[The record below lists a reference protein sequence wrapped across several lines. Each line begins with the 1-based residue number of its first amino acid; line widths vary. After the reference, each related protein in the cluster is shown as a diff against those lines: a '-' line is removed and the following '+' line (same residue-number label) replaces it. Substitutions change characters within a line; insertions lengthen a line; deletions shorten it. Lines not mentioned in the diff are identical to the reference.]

1 MRRVN
6 LIVSCKSFS
15 TGDSLLSAF
24 LIALR
29 EGVEA
34 SLVVGIILVY
44 LSRTGRAY
52 LARFVW
58 YGVASATA
66 LSLGAAIAL
75 ERWRISEDG
84 FEGLL
89 LLLAAA
95 FVITMILWM
104 NRVAR
109 HLKKEIEQKV
119 ERYAVRAGTAAGYG
133 IFLFVFLM
141 VLREGAELALI
152 LRAVE
157 LSTEGLQTWVGTIL
171 GIAAAVAVGLFFFK
185 GTLRVPLHR
194 FFAATSMILMLV
206 TLQLALTGLHE
217 LSEAQWLPSSKQEM
231 ALIGPIVRNELFFFV
246 FIFGAAALLILREW
260 QSAAHAKAAKEAVG
274 EAEKRL
280 LESQNR
286 RQRRWMVAAAS
297 ACLVVI
303 LVLTA
308 DFIYARANSAPPT
321 ARAISPVGNEVR
333 IPLGEVQDS
342 NLHLFTMNVGG
353 QSLRFMVIRKPN
365 GWGTALDAC
374 RICGAEGY
382 RQDGQN
388 VVCRH
393 CGSAIYVPS
402 IGDQGGCN
410 PIGVPAH
417 VDGGDL
423 VMDVSSLRQ
432 AETEVPQ

>member
-1 MRRVN
+1 V
-6 LIVSCKSFS
+6 
-15 TGDSLLSAF
+15 LSAF

-34 SLVVGIILVY
+34 ALVVGIILVY
-44 LSRTGRAY
+44 LSRTGRAH
-52 LARFVW
+52 LGRFVW
-58 YGVASATA
+58 YGVAAATV
-66 LSLGAAIAL
+66 LSLGVAIAL

-84 FEGLL
+84 FEGVMLL
-89 LLLAAA
+89 VAAA
-95 FVITMILWM
+95 FVITMIVWM

-119 ERYAVRAGTAAGYG
+119 ETYAVRVGKAAGWG

-157 LSTEGLQTWVGTIL
+157 LSTEGLQTWIGTLVGL
-171 GIAAAVAVGLFFFK
+171 AAAVAVGLFFFK
-185 GTLRVPLHR
+185 GTLRVPLQR
-194 FFAATSMILMLV
+194 FFAATSVILMLV
-206 TLQLALTGLHE
+206 AFQLGLSGVHE
-217 LSEAQWLPSSKQEM
+217 LSEAQWLPSSKAEM
-231 ALIGPIVRNELFFFV
+231 AMIGPIVRNELFFFV

-260 QSAAHAKAAKEAVG
+260 QSVSHSIAAKQAAG
-274 EAEKRL
+274 EAERRL
-280 LESQNR
+280 LEAQNR
-286 RQRRWMVAAAS
+286 RQRNWMVAAAS

-308 DFIYARANSAPPT
+308 DFIYARANSAPPSVT
-321 ARAISPVGNEVR
+321 QIAVVGDQVH
-333 IPLGEVQDS
+333 IPLSQVQDG
-342 NLHLFTMNVGG
+342 NMHLFAADVGAG
-353 QSLRFMVIRKPN
+353 QSVRFMVIKKPD

-393 CGSAIYVPS
+393 CASAIYIPS
-402 IGDQGGCN
+402 IGQAGGCN
-410 PIGVPAH
+410 PIGVPYR

-423 VMDVSSLRQ
+423 VLDISALTQ
-432 AETEVPQ
+432 ATKEIPR

>member
-1 MRRVN
+1 V
-6 LIVSCKSFS
+6 
-15 TGDSLLSAF
+15 LSAL

-44 LSRTGRAY
+44 LSRTGRQH

-58 YGVASATA
+58 YGVAAAAA
-66 LSLGAAIAL
+66 LSLAVAVAL

-84 FEGLL
+84 FEGLML
-89 LLLAAA
+89 LIAAV
-95 FVITMILWM
+95 FVVTMIVWM

-109 HLKKEIEQKV
+109 HLKKEIEAKV
-119 ERYAVRAGTAAGYG
+119 EAYAEKAGSAAGWG

-157 LSTEGLQTWVGTIL
+157 LSSEGLQTWIGTIV

-185 GTLRVPLHR
+185 GTLRIPLHR
-194 FFAATSMILMLV
+194 FFAATSVILMLV
-206 TLQLALTGLHE
+206 AFQLALTGLHE
-217 LSEAQWLPSSKQEM
+217 LSEARWLPSSKQEM

-246 FIFGAAALLILREW
+246 FIFGAATLLILREW
-260 QSAAHAKAAKEAVG
+260 QSASHAAAAKEIAG

-280 LESQNR
+280 FESQNR
-286 RQRRWMVAAAS
+286 RQGRWMIAAAG

-308 DFIYARANSAPPT
+308 DFIYARANSAPPS
-321 ARAISPVGNEVR
+321 ARAVTVAGNEVR
-333 IPLGEVQDS
+333 IPVSEVQDGS
-342 NLHLFTMNVGG
+342 LHLYTITAGN
-353 QSLRFMVIRKPN
+353 QSLRFLIIKKPN
-365 GWGTALDAC
+365 GYGTALDAC

-388 VVCRH
+388 VICRH

-410 PIGVPAH
+410 PIGVASR
-417 VDGGDL
+417 VDGGEL
-423 VMDVSSLRQ
+423 VINISSLTQ
-432 AETEVPQ
+432 AAKEIPQ

>member
-1 MRRVN
+1 M
-6 LIVSCKSFS
+6 
-15 TGDSLLSAF
+15 LSAF

-44 LSRTGRAY
+44 LSRTGRGH
-52 LARFVW
+52 LARFAW
-58 YGVASATA
+58 YGVAAAAA
-66 LSLGAAIAL
+66 LSLGVAVAL
-75 ERWRISEDG
+75 ERFRISEDG
-84 FEGLL
+84 FEGLML
-89 LLLAAA
+89 LVASV
-95 FVITMILWM
+95 FVITMIVWM

-109 HLKKEIEQKV
+109 HLKKEIEAKV
-119 ERYAVRAGTAAGYG
+119 EAYAERAGRAAGWG

-157 LSTEGLQTWVGTIL
+157 LSSEGLQTWIGTIV
-171 GIAAAVAVGLFFFK
+171 GIGAAVAVGLFFFK

-194 FFAATSMILMLV
+194 FFAVTSAILMLV
-206 TLQLALTGLHE
+206 AFQLALTGLHE
-217 LSEAQWLPSSKQEM
+217 LSESQWLPSSKQEM

-246 FIFGAAALLILREW
+246 FIFGAAALLVLREW
-260 QSAAHAKAAKEAVG
+260 QSASHAKVADEATG

-286 RQRRWMVAAAS
+286 RQGSWMIAAVG

-308 DFIYARANSAPPT
+308 DFIYTRANSAPPS
-321 ARAISPVGNEVR
+321 ARAVTAVGNEVR
-333 IPLGEVQDS
+333 IPVSEVQDGS
-342 NLHLFTMNVGG
+342 LHLYTVSAGN
-353 QSLRFMVIRKPN
+353 QSLRFLIIKKPN
-365 GWGTALDAC
+365 GYGAALDAC

-388 VVCRH
+388 VICRH
-393 CGSAIYVPS
+393 CGAAIYVPS

-410 PIGVPAH
+410 PIGVPSHA
-417 VDGGDL
+417 DGADL
-423 VMDVSSLRQ
+423 VIDISSLTQ
-432 AETEVPQ
+432 AAKEIPQ

>member
-1 MRRVN
+1 V
-6 LIVSCKSFS
+6 
-15 TGDSLLSAF
+15 LSAF
-24 LIALR
+24 LLALR

-44 LSRTGRAY
+44 LSRTGRGH
-52 LARFVW
+52 LARFAW
-58 YGVASATA
+58 YGVAAAAA
-66 LSLGAAIAL
+66 LSLGVAVAL
-75 ERWRISEDG
+75 ERFRISEDG

-89 LLLAAA
+89 LLVASV
-95 FVITMILWM
+95 FVITMIVWM

-109 HLKKEIEQKV
+109 HLKKEIEAKV
-119 ERYAVRAGTAAGYG
+119 EAYAERAGMAAGWG

-157 LSTEGLQTWVGTIL
+157 LSSEGLQTWIGTIV
-171 GIAAAVAVGLFFFK
+171 GIGAAVAVGLFFFK

-194 FFAATSMILMLV
+194 FFAVTSAILMLV
-206 TLQLALTGLHE
+206 AFQLALTGLHE
-217 LSEAQWLPSSKQEM
+217 LSEARWLPSSKQEM

-246 FIFGAAALLILREW
+246 FIFGAAALLVLREW
-260 QSAAHAKAAKEAVG
+260 QSASHAKAAQEAAG

-286 RQRRWMVAAAS
+286 RQRRWMIAAAGG
-297 ACLVVI
+297 CLVVI

-308 DFIYARANSAPPT
+308 DFVYARANSAPPSARTVT
-321 ARAISPVGNEVR
+321 ALGNEVR
-333 IPLGEVQDS
+333 IPLSEIQDGS
-342 NLHLFTMNVGG
+342 LHLYNITAGH
-353 QSLRFMVIRKPN
+353 QSVRFLIIKKPN
-365 GWGTALDAC
+365 GYGTALDAC

-388 VVCRH
+388 VICRH

-402 IGDQGGCN
+402 VGDQGGCN
-410 PIGVPAH
+410 PIGVPSH
-417 VDGGDL
+417 TDGGDL
-423 VMDVSSLRQ
+423 VLDVSALVAATKEIPR
-432 AETEVPQ
+432 

>member
-1 MRRVN
+1 
-6 LIVSCKSFS
+6 
-15 TGDSLLSAF
+15 LLPAF

-44 LSRTGRAY
+44 LSRTGRAQFS
-52 LARFVW
+52 RFVW
-58 YGVASATA
+58 YGVAAATA
-66 LSLGAAIAL
+66 LSLAVAIAL
-75 ERWRISEDG
+75 ENWHINEDG

-89 LLLAAA
+89 MLVAAF
-95 FVITMILWM
+95 FVITMIVWM

-109 HLKKEIEQKV
+109 HLKKDIEQKV
-119 ERYAVRAGTAAGYG
+119 ENYAKRVGSAAGWG

-157 LSTEGLQTWVGTIL
+157 MSSEGLQTWIGTL
-171 GIAAAVAVGLFFFK
+171 AGIAGAVAVGLFFFK

-194 FFAATSMILMLV
+194 FFAVTSVILMLV
-206 TLQLALTGLHE
+206 GFQLALTGLHE
-217 LSEAQWLPSSKQEM
+217 LSESQWLPSSKTEM
-231 ALIGPIVRNELFFFV
+231 AIIGPVVRNELFFFV
-246 FIFGAAALLILREW
+246 LIFGAAALLVLREW
-260 QSAAHAKAAKEAVG
+260 QSASHSKAAKEAGG

-286 RQRRWMVAAAS
+286 RQRTWMIAAAT

-303 LVLTA
+303 MVLTA
-308 DFIYARANSAPPT
+308 DFIYARANSAPPSST
-321 ARAISPVGNEVR
+321 AISPVGQEVR
-333 IPLGEVQDS
+333 VPLAKVEDGK
-342 NLHLFTMNVGG
+342 LHLFTVNIAS
-353 QSLRFMVIRKPN
+353 QSLRFMVIKKPN
-365 GWGTALDAC
+365 GYGTALDAC

-402 IGDQGGCN
+402 VGDQGGCN
-410 PIGVPAH
+410 PIGVASR
-417 VDGGDL
+417 VEGSEIVIDL
-423 VMDVSSLRQ
+423 ASLGHAAQ
-432 AETEVPQ
+432 EVPR

>member
-1 MRRVN
+1 V
-6 LIVSCKSFS
+6 
-15 TGDSLLSAF
+15 LSAF

-44 LSRTGRAY
+44 LTRTGRQH

-58 YGVASATA
+58 YGVAAAAA
-66 LSLGAAIAL
+66 LSLGVAVAL

-84 FEGLL
+84 FEGLML
-89 LLLAAA
+89 LIAAV
-95 FVITMILWM
+95 FVVTMIVWM

-109 HLKKEIEQKV
+109 HLKKEIEAKV
-119 ERYAVRAGTAAGYG
+119 EAYAAKAGKAAGWG

-157 LSTEGLQTWVGTIL
+157 LSSEGLQTWIGTIA
-171 GIAAAVAVGLFFFK
+171 GIAGAVAVGLFFFK
-185 GTLRVPLHR
+185 GTLRIPLHR
-194 FFAATSMILMLV
+194 FFAATSVILMLV
-206 TLQLALTGLHE
+206 AFQLALTGLHE
-217 LSEAQWLPSSKQEM
+217 LSEARWLPSSKQEM

-246 FIFGAAALLILREW
+246 FIFGAATLLILREW
-260 QSAAHAKAAKEAVG
+260 RSASHAAAAKEITG

-280 LESQNR
+280 FESQNR
-286 RQRRWMVAAAS
+286 RQSRWMIAAAG

-308 DFIYARANSAPPT
+308 DFIYARANSAPPS
-321 ARAISPVGNEVR
+321 ARAVTAVGNEVR
-333 IPLGEVQDS
+333 IPLSEVQDGS
-342 NLHLFTMNVGG
+342 LHLYTITAGN
-353 QSLRFMVIRKPN
+353 QSLRFLIIKKPN
-365 GWGTALDAC
+365 GYGTALDAC

-388 VVCRH
+388 VICRH

-402 IGDQGGCN
+402 VGDQGGCN
-410 PIGVPAH
+410 PIGVPSH
-417 VDGGDL
+417 VDGGDI
-423 VMDVSSLRQ
+423 VMDISSLTQ
-432 AETEVPQ
+432 AAKEIPR

>member
-1 MRRVN
+1 V
-6 LIVSCKSFS
+6 
-15 TGDSLLSAF
+15 LSAF

-44 LSRTGRAY
+44 LSRTGRAQ

-58 YGVASATA
+58 SGVAAATV
-66 LSLGAAIAL
+66 LSLGVAIAL
-75 ERWRISEDG
+75 ERWQISEDG

-89 LLLAAA
+89 LLVAAA
-95 FVITMILWM
+95 FVITMIVWM

-109 HLKKEIEQKV
+109 HLKKEIEEKV
-119 ERYAVRAGTAAGYG
+119 EAYAVKAGGAAGWG

-157 LSTEGLQTWVGTIL
+157 LSTEGLQTWIGTLAGVG
-171 GIAAAVAVGLFFFK
+171 AAVAVGLFFFK
-185 GTLRVPLHR
+185 GTLRIPLHR
-194 FFAATSMILMLV
+194 FFAATSVILMLV
-206 TLQLALTGLHE
+206 AFQLGLTGLHE
-217 LSEAQWLPSSKQEM
+217 LSEAQWLPSSKAEM
-231 ALIGPIVRNELFFFV
+231 AVIGPIVRNELFFFI
-246 FIFGAAALLILREW
+246 FIFGAAAVLVLREW
-260 QSAAHAKAAKEAVG
+260 QAAAHAAAAKQVSG

-280 LESQNR
+280 LEAQSR
-286 RQRRWMVAAAS
+286 RQRNWMIAAAS

-303 LVLTA
+303 LMLTA
-308 DFIYARANSAPPT
+308 DFIYARANSAPP
-321 ARAISPVGNEVR
+321 RVEPVAAHGDEVR
-333 IPLGEVQDS
+333 VPLSEVQDGAM
-342 NLHLFTMNVGG
+342 HLFSADMGSG
-353 QSLRFMVIRKPN
+353 QTVRFMIMKKPD

-402 IGDQGGCN
+402 IGQAGGCN
-410 PIGVPAH
+410 PIGVPSH
-417 VDGGDL
+417 VDGSDL
-423 VMDVSSLRQ
+423 VLNLSSLGQ
-432 AETEVPQ
+432 ATREIPK